1 MMPYAYDSLNMIV
14 QAFERGQ
21 NPAVYLRNLTTYEGT
36 ADTLTKSQAAA
47 TSSRLPRVG
56 RQERQAVIAQGN
68 AAERDKWRGAQAMSR
83 TTFVRIVIAAF
94 IILVLA
100 AASVIVVRNDAA
112 SQADAPSGFV
122 H

>member
-1 MMPYAYDSLNMIV
+1 
-14 QAFERGQ
+14 
-21 NPAVYLRNLTTYEGT
+21 
-36 ADTLTKSQAAA
+36 
-47 TSSRLPRVG
+47 
-56 RQERQAVIAQGN
+56 
-68 AAERDKWRGAQAMSR
+68 MSR